1 MTSTWNK
8 LSHMLLFL
16 SLFAGTRLLGLPAG
30 LPALARSLALCT
42 RDLLGETLAE
52 AVERRSPLS
61 LICTEFAVW
70 EVDLF
75 GRENRLAEECGG
87 T

>member
-1 MTSTWNK
+1 
-8 LSHMLLFL
+8 MLLFL